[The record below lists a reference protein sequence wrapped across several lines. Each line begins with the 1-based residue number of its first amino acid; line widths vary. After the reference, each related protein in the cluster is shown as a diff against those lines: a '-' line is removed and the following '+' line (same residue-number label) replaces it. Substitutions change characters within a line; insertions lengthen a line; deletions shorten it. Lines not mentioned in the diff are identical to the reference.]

1 MGIRIAKFE
10 GEDKWIV
17 FQSVTESCY
26 EPIFFDEL
34 SAWLFAHHYE
44 QIGLQHPD
52 HRSDRE
58 FKVGE
63 GIISFVRESYGGS
76 DDYAET
82 ELYLD
87 EVADVTQLLS
97 RGDEILAE
105 LYTAFL
111 EHRLTGIPPA
121 VRTAPQESD

>member
-34 SAWLFAHHYE
+34 SAWLYAHHYE
-44 QIGLQHPD
+44 TIGSQHPD

-63 GIISFVRESYGGS
+63 EIIRFVRESYGGV
-76 DDYAET
+76 DDYHDT

-87 EVADVTQLLS
+87 EVADVTAGTR
-97 RGDEILAE
+97 RGGQILAE
-105 LYTAFL
+105 LHTAFL

-121 VRTAPQESD
+121 VRTAAEEEK